1 MVNTLI
7 KFPHFIVKPNWLSI
21 SLKQLPCFLFLLTL
35 THSTRVSYPLNIE
48 RLSCLINSQIILG
61 WLLQVI
67 LLFDGQIQIKSLLLF
82 HSIVF
87 GISIIIFV
95 RKTFQPWFDNRLS
108 FLLPLNLT
116 NALSDGPGFVDL
128 HESLLVWIVSLCR
141 CYTREISVT
150 LHRLL

>member
-7 KFPHFIVKPNWLSI
+7 KFPHFVVEPNWLSI
-21 SLKQLPCFLFLLTL
+21 GLKQLSCFLFLLIL

-48 RLSCLINSQIILG
+48 RLGCLINSEIILS

-87 GISIIIFV
+87 GISVIIFV

-116 NALSDGPGFVDL
+116 NALGDGPGFVDL
-128 HESLLVWIVSLCR
+128 HESLLVWIVGLCR

-150 LHRLL
+150 LHWLL